1 MHSSKKQF
9 LVLEIAKINLRHNA
23 LLSIAVAVLLC
34 LVTPFLIGTANL
46 NRNSAAM
53 PLEMF
58 VSLIGIVLLTPV
70 FQPEQNE
77 EIDDLVSSKYCSTA
91 KVHLIR
97 TVYSVGIA
105 ALLICV
111 FTVYMKMQSCDVAP
125 ILAFGTIA
133 DLRADWKYSHRIHAA
148 AALLR
153 TQHRYGAKAGK
164 FLSVLY
170 DNGQLHCKAV
180 AVRCGNADDGSSFI
194 LSKDS

>member
-23 LLSIAVAVLLC
+23 LLSIGVAVLLC
-34 LVTPFLIGTANL
+34 LVTPFLIGTAIWIGIPQPC
-46 NRNSAAM
+46 RWRC
-53 PLEMF
+53 F

-111 FTVYMKMQSCDVAP
+111 FTVYMK
-125 ILAFGTIA
+125 
-133 DLRADWKYSHRIHAA
+133 
-148 AALLR
+148 
-153 TQHRYGAKAGK
+153 
-164 FLSVLY
+164 
-170 DNGQLHCKAV
+170 CKAV
-180 AVRCGNADDGSSFI
+180 M
-194 LSKDS
+194 